1 MGFISGVIWLNYMK
15 NPLMVK
21 LEKLGTVEVYFVYFV
36 SILYFVSDFKLRT
49 RRKALCE
56 GLIQ

>member
-36 SILYFVSDFKLRT
+36 LDLKLRT